1 MEISKLAQEERV
13 SCQVVTHND
22 DNKTGPTLG
31 PDHGVSDRLR
41 HLNTGLSG
49 REEVHSETA
58 NGLLLSN
65 PMSGGIAVQILN

>member
-1 MEISKLAQEERV
+1 MEISKLVQEERV

-41 HLNTGLSG
+41 CLNSGLSG

-58 NGLLLSN
+58 NGVPLLNL
-65 PMSGGIAVQILN
+65 MLGGIAV